1 MVMTILPENLAIR
14 LHAIAAQQQRSP
26 AAVLDQLLTDYETRI
41 RLPAKRKKGT
51 FATLVQSALD
61 TDIRSDKPVDTA
73 SRSREILSTE
83 YVDYLI
89 QGCRG

>member
-1 MVMTILPENLAIR
+1 MVMTLPENLAIR

-26 AAVLDQLLTDYETRI
+26 EAVLDQLLTDYETRI
-41 RLPAKRKKGT
+41 QLPAKRKKGT
-51 FATLVQSALD
+51 FAALVQSALD

-89 QGCRG
+89 QGRRG